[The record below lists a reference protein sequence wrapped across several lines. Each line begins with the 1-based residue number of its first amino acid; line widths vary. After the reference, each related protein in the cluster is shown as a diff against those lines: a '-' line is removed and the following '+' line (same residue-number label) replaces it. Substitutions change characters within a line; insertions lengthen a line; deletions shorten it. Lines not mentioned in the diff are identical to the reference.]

1 MSKAYIC
8 DKCGL
13 IVPAGGDMRTIY
25 TVNPISFSVVPD
37 ECEINLCNECY
48 GKFEQEYLENLRMES

>member
-1 MSKAYIC
+1 
-8 DKCGL
+8 
-13 IVPAGGDMRTIY
+13 MRTIY

-37 ECEINLCNECY
+37 EFEINLCNECY